1 MDNKLRS
8 ITLRVEPE
16 VWDRVVRLAREA
28 RRPPAQLARL
38 MLEDAVAQSR
48 PIDVTG
54 APTHVAA

>member
-38 MLEDAVAQSR
+38 MLEDAVAAR
-48 PIDVTG
+48 PADAVG
-54 APTHVAA
+54 AAHAAA